1 VAGCAVIIVSKTV
14 VSIETGAV
22 RVTKIGII
30 YSCIIDSLSSRI
42 AGETIGAV
50 EASQT
55 GGIECKFN
63 LNYYRNNQLY
73 IHIDLLKD

>member
-1 VAGCAVIIVSKTV
+1 MAGCAVIIVSKTV

-55 GGIECKFN
+55 GKVALNAN
-63 LNYYRNNQLY
+63 LT
-73 IHIDLLKD
+73 